1 MFTLMVTRPPMQYLH
16 LTHQPKPSQA
26 IYYTIQQPVFTLLTS
41 FSQPIPTHQLLSTHT
56 NSPASLNP
64 YQLTSFS
71 QPIPTHQPV
80 FTVFYQFTSQC
91 SLYST
96 KSPASVHCILPT
108 HQPVFTVFYQITSQC
123 SLYSTK
129 SPASVHC
136 ILPTHQPVF
145 TVFYQLTSQCSL
157 NVSSILAMTG
167 DSPGRRNDSRKCLR
181 ASTR

>member
-1 MFTLMVTRPPMQYLH
+1 MYPTNVYTYGNPT
-16 LTHQPKPSQA
+16 THA
-26 IYYTIQQPVFTLLTS
+26 IPTPNSPAKALSSHILYHPTASVYS
-41 FSQPIPTHQLLSTHT
+41 THQLLSTHT

-64 YQLTSFS
+64 YQLTSQCS
-71 QPIPTHQPV
+71 LYSTNSPASVHCILPNHQPV

-96 KSPASVHCILPT
+96 KSPASVHCILPN

-145 TVFYQLTSQCSL
+145 TECLQYPS
-157 NVSSILAMTG
+157 
-167 DSPGRRNDSRKCLR
+167 NDWRLSWK
-181 ASTR
+181 TK